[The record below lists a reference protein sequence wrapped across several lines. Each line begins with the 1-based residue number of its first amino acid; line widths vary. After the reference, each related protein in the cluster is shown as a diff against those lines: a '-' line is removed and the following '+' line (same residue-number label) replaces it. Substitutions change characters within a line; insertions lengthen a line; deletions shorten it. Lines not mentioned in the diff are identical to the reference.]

1 MKLYISFGEFELKY
15 FFYCILFSIVDFG
28 IVFFYSYDKQK
39 SNIFGQHKLFIPF
52 LYYLGYLFNVIP
64 LWITQIKSK
73 AKKDSIIKDL
83 EIDDNLSITNKSYG
97 EYFSNLNYL
106 KLCPLILLLLLI
118 DSIYIALNLIN
129 KNKDANEDE
138 YLVFL
143 IIFLAYYLFKE
154 TYYKHH
160 IISIIA
166 FISTEYIKNIFLTIK
181 HQKSK
186 NPNFYV
192 ISFLEIIK
200 PILLS
205 IYFIYLKDFMDKK
218 FISPYKYNFFV
229 GLINAPLTII
239 IYFIFSFTIF
249 GKKID
254 NSYYCDNIFELMK
267 DIKELDRIYLFLLI
281 IFLFS
286 CVIYSILLNKTI
298 YDFSLYH
305 IYIPFLVEQFMKG
318 IINESKD
325 KTVIISLISSFFI
338 EIIMMLIFLEKI
350 EINFCGLNENLKKN
364 IISKGSF
371 DNSLNNED
379 DENYKINKKY
389 SIN

>member
-15 FFYCILFSIVDFG
+15 FFYCILFSIADFG

-52 LYYLGYLFNVIP
+52 LYYLGYLLNVIP

-129 KNKDANEDE
+129 KNNDANEDE

-166 FISTEYIKNIFLTIK
+166 FILTEYIKNIFLTIK

-229 GLINAPLTII
+229 GLINVPLTII

-267 DIKELDRIYLFLLI
+267 DIKELDIIYLFLLI

-298 YDFSLYH
+298 
-305 IYIPFLVEQFMKG
+305 
-318 IINESKD
+318 NN
-325 KTVIISLISSFFI
+325 FF
-338 EIIMMLIFLEKI
+338 
-350 EINFCGLNENLKKN
+350 LKKYLYLEN
-364 IISKGSF
+364 WKFMIFHFIIYT
-371 DNSLNNED
+371 SL
-379 DENYKINKKY
+379 
-389 SIN
+389 S